1 MEKIEP
7 FKKIISG
14 GQLGADIAAI
24 DAAIQTSSYQWGG
37 FVPRG
42 RLTERGKIPDK
53 YFNVERIGCG
63 FIETENSR
71 YTHRT
76 RMNASQSDGTLAIKM
91 GKWTNGTRM
100 TCDYCRGIGKE
111 YYIADP
117 YRPTLHVPLAAKWVI
132 VNNISVLNV
141 AGPRA
146 SRRGQAYS
154 RTYQFIS
161 DLLWGIT
168 LYHRYGIKL
177 WDPKRPTRTKP
188 LTNNDG
194 AIT

>member
-1 MEKIEP
+1 MEKTLR
-7 FKKIISG
+7 KVISG

-24 DAAIQTSSYQWGG
+24 DATIETSGYQCGG
-37 FVPRG
+37 YVPRG
-42 RLTERGKIPDK
+42 RLTENGQIDAK
-53 YFNVERIGCG
+53 YFGVERLGCG
-63 FIETENSR
+63 FVETENSR

-76 RMNASQSDGTLAIKM
+76 RLNASQSDGTLAIKM

-117 YRPTLHVPLAAKWVI
+117 YRPTLHVPQAAKWVI
-132 VNNISVLNV
+132 LNNIEVLNV

-146 SRRGQAYS
+146 SRRHRSYAM
-154 RTYQFIS
+154 TYQFIS
-161 DLLWGIT
+161 DLLWCIT
-168 LYHRYGIKL
+168 LYQRWNIKI
-177 WDPKRPTRTKP
+177 WDPKRPSKQKP
-188 LTNNDG
+188 LTKSDG

>member
-1 MEKIEP
+1 MAKT
-7 FKKIISG
+7 FRKVISG

-24 DAAIQTSSYQWGG
+24 DATMATSAYQWGG
-37 FVPRG
+37 YVPRG
-42 RLTERGKIPDK
+42 RLTEAGQIPDK
-53 YFNVERIGCG
+53 YFNVDRLGCG
-63 FIETENSR
+63 FIETDNSR

-76 RMNASQSDGTLAIKM
+76 RLNASQSDGTLAIKM

-117 YRPTLHVPLAAKWVI
+117 YRPLLHIPQAAKWVI
-132 VNNISVLNV
+132 LNEIAVLNV

-146 SRRGQAYS
+146 SRRKRAYAM
-154 RTYQFIS
+154 TYQFVS
-161 DLLWGIT
+161 DLLWCIT
-168 LYHRYGIKL
+168 LYHRWGIKV
-177 WDPKRPTRTKP
+177 WDPKRPMKQKP
-188 LTNNDG
+188 LTNPNG